1 MFNTESS
8 CFVGLEPSFSPCFA
22 LPACAVLQ
30 AQRTTSNLM
39 PFAHPSLADCPN
51 PRCSETIVLDAEPAP
66 DSPLVCP
73 ACDTKLCAWCN
84 TIWHK
89 GFSCKEYQ
97 VQG

>member
-1 MFNTESS
+1 
-8 CFVGLEPSFSPCFA
+8 
-22 LPACAVLQ
+22 
-30 AQRTTSNLM
+30 M